1 MIRILM
7 APVIVLGLLAAT
19 QPKAQTSPP
28 PVVKTQRP
36 PSPVEV
42 EANEMEIVD
51 VDKQAIFR
59 GQVDA
64 VRDAEHIRSDVM
76 TVFYSDIKQ
85 SDGTSK
91 SQVSKLDATGNVTIT
106 TKKQVITG
114 EWAKMD
120 VVANTLVVGGHVKL
134 VEGKTTLQGE
144 KLNVDLDTDRTLM
157 TGGRVKGSFVPK

>member
-1 MIRILM
+1 MIQKLM
-7 APVIVLGLLAAT
+7 ISAFVLGLMAVPLRAVE
-19 QPKAQTSPP
+19 K
-28 PVVKTQRP
+28 V

-42 EANEMEIVD
+42 EANEMEIID

-64 VRDAEHIRSDVM
+64 VRDSEHIRSDVM
-76 TVFYSDIKQ
+76 TVFYSDVKQ
-85 SDGTSK
+85 ADGTSK

-106 TKKQVITG
+106 TKNQVITG

-120 VVANTLVVGGHVKL
+120 VLANTLIVGGQVKL
-134 VEGKTTLQGE
+134 VEGKTTLLGE
-144 KLNVDLDTDRTLM
+144 KLDVDLNTNRTLM